1 MADEFC
7 YRSSHKN
14 KCIFGQ
20 DFDKRKLLVLYAQSA
35 HVCPAIRIALSSA
48 GATSLAGM
56 WVQEKNDFAE
66 ILKNLARYRCEN
78 NLLDHWNNYVGNT

>member
-1 MADEFC
+1 LQWPDANVNSVEYYRRQNRDRKHEIARRMAMADEFC

-56 WVQEKNDFAE
+56 
-66 ILKNLARYRCEN
+66 
-78 NLLDHWNNYVGNT
+78 